1 MRSGEPSA
9 KAYQKAISLVPALS
23 DKLLSDSAVSG
34 ARKRPQFFVKLR
46 LQGRCSVLVPD
57 PLVAS
62 KCADA
67 V

>member
-1 MRSGEPSA
+1 MTAPTTSA
-9 KAYQKAISLVPALS
+9 TPKIALDQRAS
-23 DKLLSDSAVSG
+23 SRHDSAGSEV
-34 ARKRPQFFVKLR
+34 RKRPQFFVKLR